1 MQSLKELT
9 MRTITIVA
17 CFALFLPAST
27 QQTTE
32 GQPEM
37 WEEVREAYTIFAA
50 YTEEKLIALAEAYP
64 QDLYEWRPMEGV
76 RSVSEVF
83 LHIAAANYDV
93 VQLLGGSLPDEV
105 GDPWELESSTTDKS
119 NIMAVLEKSFEFV
132 NDYIST
138 IPETEYN
145 RMLDYYGMEMTV
157 LAMIIEATGHQR
169 EHLGQ
174 QIAYART
181 NNIVPPWSV
190 VE

>member
-1 MQSLKELT
+1 